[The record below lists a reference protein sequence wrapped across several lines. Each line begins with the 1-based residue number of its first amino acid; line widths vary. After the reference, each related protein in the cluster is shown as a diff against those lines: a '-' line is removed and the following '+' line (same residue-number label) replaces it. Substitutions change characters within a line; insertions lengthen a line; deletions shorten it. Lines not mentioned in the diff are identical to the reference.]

1 MAGDGDD
8 ALTRNRMRRVTVYEL
23 KHPSEGGARALGAS
37 TAQWLAADPLQG
49 LSLRE
54 FGARLRRGALSA
66 EAVTRAYCDRITSRD
81 QKIGAFVTVATR
93 EAIAAARNF
102 DALLRSGK
110 DLGALMGVPIA
121 VKEIF
126 AIDGFPYGA
135 GTQLD
140 LTVTKPSQGP
150 FIQSLRDAGCII
162 LGTTR
167 TTEFAAATINLEKP
181 MPWNPADETVK
192 RVCGGSS
199 HGSAAALAA
208 GLCAFSVGSD
218 TGGSVRLPAALCGVF
233 GFKSTAGVW
242 PTEGIFSLSPTL
254 DSVGV
259 FTRCADDA
267 ALIFSTLAKQ
277 PDQQAPDIRGLRF
290 GIPQSY
296 FYDDLDEPVRHAVD
310 TALERLRDAGAALVE
325 VQTSDVAVAMPTF
338 GKLLFGE
345 FVAGFGEDR
354 LKAQHSTIDPVP
366 WARIQAGFD
375 TDAKGLAA
383 ARTAQKAAVAA
394 ARERMAH
401 VDALLYPTAPFV
413 PCPVSEV
420 RTLDSALAWNLRSGR
435 LTRPGNFFGQCGTS
449 LPVQAPGELP
459 VGLQVICTPAADSRL
474 LAISLAVE
482 NTVRPSAANNK
493 STRR

>member
-1 MAGDGDD
+1 MAQG
-8 ALTRNRMRRVTVYEL
+8 
-23 KHPSEGGARALGAS
+23 
-37 TAQWLAADPLQG
+37 LAADPLQG

-54 FGARLRRGALSA
+54 FGTRLRRGELSA
-66 EAVTRAYCDRITSRD
+66 EAVTRAYCDRIMLRD
-81 QKIGAFVTVATR
+81 PKMGAFVTVATQ
-93 EAIAAARNF
+93 EAIAAARDL
-102 DALLRSGK
+102 DALLWSGK
-110 DLGALMGVPIA
+110 DLGPLMGVPIA

-140 LTVTKPSQGP
+140 LTATKPSQGP
-150 FIQSLRDAGCII
+150 FIQSLKDAGCII

-242 PTEGIFSLSPTL
+242 PTEGVFSLSPTL

-267 ALIFSTLAKQ
+267 ALIFSTLARQ
-277 PDQQAPDIRGLRF
+277 PYEQEPDIRGLRF
-290 GIPQSY
+290 GIPHSY
-296 FYDDLDEPVRHAVD
+296 FYDDLDEPVRRAVD
-310 TALERLRDAGAALVE
+310 SALERLRHAGAALVE
-325 VQTSDVAVAMPTF
+325 VQTSDVAAAMPTF

-345 FVAGFGEDR
+345 FVAGFGKDR
-354 LKAQHSTIDPVP
+354 LKAHQSSIDPVP
-366 WARIQAGFD
+366 WARIQVGFD
-375 TDAKGLAA
+375 TNTKRQLA

-394 ARERMAH
+394 AREKMAD
-401 VDALLYPTAPFV
+401 VDALLYPTAPLV
-413 PCPVSEV
+413 PCPVREV
-420 RTLDSALAWNLRSGR
+420 STLDSALAWNLRSGR
-435 LTRPGNFFGQCGTS
+435 LTRPANFFGQCGTS

-459 VGLQVICTPAADSRL
+459 VGLQVICTPGADGRL
-474 LAISLAVE
+474 LAISHALE
-482 NTVRPSAANNK
+482 NIVRP
-493 STRR
+493 